1 MGRFYVSIGAM
12 TGISEELK
20 EALNRYTHTIYPSR
34 EGFLQALGSRKLTI
48 YLGADPTGPHIH
60 LGHATNLL
68 FLKALQKAG
77 HHIIFLIGDF
87 TARIGDPTDKLSA
100 RQPLTTSEIKKN
112 LASFKS
118 QASKIISFK
127 GKNAATIKFNAKWLS
142 KMDFADLIEL
152 AQQVTVQQ
160 MIERDMFQER
170 LKAGKPIGLH
180 EFLYPLMQGYD
191 SVAMNVDGEIGG
203 DDQTFNMLMGRD
215 LLKNHGKDK
224 FVMTVKLLTDASG
237 TKMGKSEGKMV
248 TLDDSADTM
257 FGKIMSVKDE
267 LITKYF
273 LLCTDV
279 SVENIESIEKELKGG
294 KNPKEVKL
302 ELAKNIVS
310 LYHGEELAQKAVENF
325 EKTFSKKETP
335 DDLPELAVVK
345 GEELMEVV
353 LKNKVLS
360 SKSEFKRLIDEGAV
374 SILPEGNKIEDFHFK
389 LEKDLVIKLGKHKF
403 LNIKIS

>member
-1 MGRFYVSIGAM
+1 MNKDDLINDVLTRGVEDIFVKENLETKLRSDKKLRIKLGIDPTGNTIHLGRASVLRK
-12 TGISEELK
+12 LK
-20 EALNRYTHTIYPSR
+20 K
-34 EGFLQALGSRKLTI
+34 FQALGHQI
-48 YLGADPTGPHIH
+48 V
-60 LGHATNLL
+60 
-68 FLKALQKAG
+68 
-77 HHIIFLIGDF
+77 LIVGDF
-87 TARIGDPTDKLSA
+87 TALIGDSSDKSEKRPMLNEK
-100 RQPLTTSEIKKN
+100 QVKENLKNYIQIVGKIIDIDKSEIV
-112 LASFKS
+112 
-118 QASKIISFK
+118 
-127 GKNAATIKFNAKWLS
+127 FNSSWLS
-142 KMDFADLIEL
+142 KLNFKDIAEL
-152 AQQVTVQQ
+152 AESFSVQQ
-160 MIERDMFQER
+160 MLARRNFSERYEKGQDISLR
-170 LKAGKPIGLH
+170 
-180 EFLYPLMQGYD
+180 EFLYPIMQGYD
-191 SVAMNVDGEIGG
+191 SVAIQADVEIGG
-203 DDQTFNMLMGRD
+203 FDQLFNVKAGRIIQKHYGMETQDVLTCSMLEGTDGR
-215 LLKNHGKDK
+215 KMSTSWGN
-224 FVMTVKLLTDASG
+224 VVNITD
-237 TKMGKSEGKMV
+237 EPN
-248 TLDDSADTM
+248 DM